1 MAHLLDAMGIPI
13 DPDRPNEFR
22 KAQMVANLLDEPAVM
37 FVTSSHF
44 GRLVEAWS
52 ASDEFVF
59 APGVE
64 KPTPQN
70 CKRFQM
76 GMLTVVNAFTE
87 DQQAVNT
94 ANRLI
99 VPESFLARKRALIS
113 GRGRPKV
120 QDVEA
125 I

>member
-1 MAHLLDAMGIPI
+1 
-13 DPDRPNEFR
+13 
-22 KAQMVANLLDEPAVM
+22 VA
-37 FVTSSHF
+37 
-44 GRLVEAWS
+44 
-52 ASDEFVF
+52 
-59 APGVE
+59 
-64 KPTPQN
+64 
-70 CKRFQM
+70 
-76 GMLTVVNAFTE
+76 NAFTE